1 MSFMFVLQALGQTA
15 AALLRRNL
23 DFKRVQ
29 LAQFGSYIAGYIL
42 LGMPLA
48 FMGMGVWSLVIAQL
62 AQVSL
67 NSVALY
73 AMVRHPVIPYFKS
86 SGGGLFN
93 FGMKVM
99 VGNLGSWGIVNLDSA
114 VIGRIFGVINLGL
127 YSRAFNLVSNPT
139 GVLVS
144 SLQSVLFSVSARAQD
159 DKPALLRT
167 YLGILGAMGFI
178 CFPLFFAVAVIPG
191 TVINGVY
198 GEKWAA
204 AIPLLVPLAL
214 AMPFSALLALG
225 GPVMTGMGRAGQET
239 WIQFVSLVFFVLVLW
254 WTSRYSVEAIAWS
267 ALATYV
273 FRFGLITAV
282 LLKLL
287 HGSWISVS
295 QSLAGPLLVAGV
307 SAGITFLADNSLS
320 DLAMSPLLR
329 LAVVTVAGGLA
340 GVFMF
345 VLLLRR
351 RLVAKPTNWLLDHL
365 WVRIPMARRFVCG
378 A

>member
-1 MSFMFVLQALGQTA
+1 MHPRIVIGIPSETTQVEKRAVLDSTYRAKASEVHLVEQAMVA
-15 AALLRRNL
+15 AMGAGLPVTEPGGNMVVDIGGGTTDIAVISLPGIVYSRSLR
-23 DFKRVQ
+23 
-29 LAQFGSYIAGYIL
+29 IAGNEMDDAIITAHL
-42 LGMPLA
+42 
-48 FMGMGVWSLVIAQL
+48 S
-62 AQVSL
+62 
-67 NSVALY
+67 
-73 AMVRHPVIPYFKS
+73 RHPR
-86 SGGGLFN
+86 GNGL
-93 FGMKVM
+93 
-99 VGNLGSWGIVNLDSA
+99 S
-114 VIGRIFGVINLGL
+114 
-127 YSRAFNLVSNPT
+127 P
-139 GVLVS
+139 
-144 SLQSVLFSVSARAQD
+144 
-159 DKPALLRT
+159 
-167 YLGILGAMGFI
+167 
-178 CFPLFFAVAVIPG
+178 FPLFFAVAVIPG

-267 ALATYV
+267 ALATYL

-340 GVFMF
+340 RAPQDQWRARPVGCREPGPQMDGQAAMDGVQHD
-345 VLLLRR
+345 
-351 RLVAKPTNWLLDHL
+351 K
-365 WVRIPMARRFVCG
+365 
-378 A
+378 